1 MTRGVA
7 PAALGLEVLV
17 GRTGRENVATKAIRY
32 LVEGRIMIRS
42 VGPQGVRAHAR
53 GQGHVYNVAYEG
65 GAGWSCSCPARTPKC
80 CHIVATQL
88 VVAVPH

>member
-32 LVEGRIMIRS
+32 LTQGRVMVKSVTPEG
-42 VGPQGVRAHAR
+42 VLAHVR
-53 GQGHVYNVAYEG
+53 GGGEVYVTSWLDG
-65 GAGWSCSCPARTPKC
+65 RWSCSCPAKTEC
-80 CHIVATQL
+80 CHTL
-88 VVAVPH
+88 V